1 MNDETITTIL
11 GSWETAAVQAGKN
24 LPHDD
29 VVRALRVLPDFDIW
43 TIGEDG
49 QATFGLPRDEIV
61 FTVGFR
67 DGRGVTVRSRHLEP
81 TLLVSLSWAERQPTE
96 TGGTACATRWS
107 FMYEGERE
115 AHDQWQ
121 HVTGMLLLD
130 QFGSERPDDREK
142 FARAIAATAGWR

>member
-29 VVRALRVLPDFDIW
+29 AVRALRVLPDFDIW

-49 QATFGLPRDEIV
+49 QATFGLLRDEIV

-67 DGRGVTVRSRHLEP
+67 DGRGGDCQEPASRADASCQP
-81 TLLVSLSWAERQPTE
+81 LL
-96 TGGTACATRWS
+96 G
-107 FMYEGERE
+107 
-115 AHDQWQ
+115 
-121 HVTGMLLLD
+121 
-130 QFGSERPDDREK
+130 
-142 FARAIAATAGWR
+142 RASAD